1 MAKQPNF
8 LLGNGHRLTSPVKVG
23 KGMEPKAPP
32 YDLGTAKQRLSSQ
45 FATAVAEIRRITYG
59 SVPANAAR
67 RLTLASLFFAAS

>member
-45 FATAVAEIRRITYG
+45 FATAVAEFAELPT
-59 SVPANAAR
+59 AACPLM
-67 RLTLASLFFAAS
+67 RLDV